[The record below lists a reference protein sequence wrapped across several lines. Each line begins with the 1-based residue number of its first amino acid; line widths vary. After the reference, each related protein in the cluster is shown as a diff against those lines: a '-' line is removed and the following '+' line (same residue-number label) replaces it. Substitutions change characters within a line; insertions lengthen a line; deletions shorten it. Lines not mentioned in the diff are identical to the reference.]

1 MSTKAKAS
9 LPQAVAS
16 LRTLAAG
23 GRPMSTTRVDP
34 NSPYRSITD
43 LLREH
48 AFARPG
54 HAALVV
60 GESVLSYAELD
71 ALADRVAASFQRDGL
86 GPGHAIAICAVAS
99 TRYVAVF
106 LGALRAGVA
115 VAPLAPSV
123 TPESMAS
130 MRADAQARWLFV
142 DAAALAVLTGQSGA
156 ADCIALDAAAPGL
169 AFDTWLLPADAHPET
184 VRVPPEAPFNVI
196 YSSGTTGVPKG
207 IVQSHG
213 MRWAHV
219 ARSANYGY
227 GPESVALLA
236 TPLYSNTTLVAL
248 FPTLAFGGTLVLSPK
263 FDTAQYLALA
273 ERHRMTHT
281 MLVPVQYQRLM
292 DLPEFG
298 TYDLSATRFK
308 FCTSAPFPAVLK
320 AEVLRRWPG
329 GLIEFYGTT
338 EGGGTCILEAH
349 EHPDKLDTVG
359 RPAPGHDIRLIDD
372 AGRELSPGAIGEVVG
387 RSAGMMTG
395 YHRQPDKTREA
406 EWFDASGKRYLRTGD
421 VGRFDAD
428 GFLRL
433 LDRKKDMVIS
443 GGFNI
448 YPSDLE
454 AVLRDHP
461 DVVDAAVVGVPSRK
475 WGETPIAFVVARRGS
490 AATDSDMLRWVNER
504 VGKTQRLAR
513 LQFVDELPR
522 SAIGKVLKREL
533 RERHVAS
540 GLDPR

>member
-1 MSTKAKAS
+1 
-9 LPQAVAS
+9 
-16 LRTLAAG
+16 
-23 GRPMSTTRVDP
+23 
-34 NSPYRSITD
+34 
-43 LLREH
+43 
-48 AFARPG
+48 
-54 HAALVV
+54 
-60 GESVLSYAELD
+60 
-71 ALADRVAASFQRDGL
+71 
-86 GPGHAIAICAVAS
+86 
-99 TRYVAVF
+99 
-106 LGALRAGVA
+106 
-115 VAPLAPSV
+115 
-123 TPESMAS
+123 
-130 MRADAQARWLFV
+130 
-142 DAAALAVLTGQSGA
+142 
-156 ADCIALDAAAPGL
+156 
-169 AFDTWLLPADAHPET
+169 
-184 VRVPPEAPFNVI
+184 
-196 YSSGTTGVPKG
+196 
-207 IVQSHG
+207 
-213 MRWAHV
+213 
-219 ARSANYGY
+219 
-227 GPESVALLA
+227 
-236 TPLYSNTTLVAL
+236 
-248 FPTLAFGGTLVLSPK
+248 
-263 FDTAQYLALA
+263 
-273 ERHRMTHT
+273 
-281 MLVPVQYQRLM
+281 M

-308 FCTSAPFPAVLK
+308 FCTSAPFRAVLK

-349 EHPDKLDTVG
+349 AHPDKLDTVG
-359 RPAPGHDIRLIDD
+359 RPAPDHDIRLIDD

-406 EWFDASGKRYLRTGD
+406 EWFDASGKRYIRTGD

-454 AVLRDHP
+454 AVLREHP

-475 WGETPIAFVVARRGS
+475 WGETPIAFVVARLAS

-513 LQFVDELPR
+513 LQFVEELPR